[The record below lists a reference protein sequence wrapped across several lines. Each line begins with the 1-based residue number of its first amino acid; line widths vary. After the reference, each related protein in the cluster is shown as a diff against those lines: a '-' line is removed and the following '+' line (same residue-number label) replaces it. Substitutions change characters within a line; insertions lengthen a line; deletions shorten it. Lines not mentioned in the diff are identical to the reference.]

1 MTLATTMAANK
12 LILAPSHWT
21 IRTQLAY
28 IAASSAFDA
37 TRIYHVNMSYNLRA
51 HHQARLALKIQKQLS
66 RLGAHNS
73 SCLNADVVALSIVL
87 QCMIVHV

>member
-1 MTLATTMAANK
+1 MAIAANK
-12 LILAPSHWT
+12 PILAPGHRT
-21 IRTQLAY
+21 IRPQLAY
-28 IAASSAFDA
+28 IAASSALDA
-37 TRIYHVNMSYNLRA
+37 MRAYHVNRTYNFRA